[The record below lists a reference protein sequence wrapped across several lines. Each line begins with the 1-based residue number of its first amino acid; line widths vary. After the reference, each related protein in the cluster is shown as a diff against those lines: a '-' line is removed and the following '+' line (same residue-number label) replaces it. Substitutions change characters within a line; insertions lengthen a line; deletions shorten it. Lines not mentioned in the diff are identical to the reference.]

1 MDSFSAWLPDTSP
14 VLFSTPSLDAPFC
27 VFCCFLPFLSGF
39 LKLVRPR
46 LSPWSSSLSLS
57 ICTSWEIKIPLLCLQ
72 LPNLCF
78 QLGLSSELQ
87 THISNHNST
96 SPLACLSHTSNLP
109 CWNGIRCL
117 VHFSTAHAQVL
128 ESLISLFLTSQIQTI
143 RKFYLL
149 CVWHIYRTGALL
161 ITHIEHH
168 HPGLSH
174 CPFLPE

>member
-27 VFCCFLPFLSGF
+27 VLCCFLPFLSGF
-39 LKLVRPR
+39 LKLVRSK

-72 LPNLCF
+72 LPNLCL

-96 SPLACLSHTSNLP
+96 SPLACLSHTSNMLKWDSVP
-109 CWNGIRCL
+109 GPLFNCSCPSLRVL
-117 VHFSTAHAQVL
+117 DFS
-128 ESLISLFLTSQIQTI
+128 
-143 RKFYLL
+143 
-149 CVWHIYRTGALL
+149 
-161 ITHIEHH
+161 
-168 HPGLSH
+168 LSH
-174 CPFLPE
+174 IPNPNHQEILFALCLTHVQNWSTSYHPH